1 MLVQADDGTRPQ
13 RLLYHGHIREQG
25 NGVHAVVTTQSP
37 PEQRTILRHVSWET
51 YQRLLQDFENSS
63 APRLTYD
70 RGTLEIMTPLPE
82 HEEYGRLF
90 EFVLAAVEE
99 ATGTKVYSFGSTTF
113 SREDLQKGFEAD
125 ACFYVQNGSRVR
137 GKDRLDLQVDPPP
150 DLVIEIDISHPS
162 LRKLPIY
169 AQIGVPEVW
178 RYVAGAMEI
187 LLLDGERY
195 VQVPSSRA
203 LPIVT
208 AQALTKLV
216 RASRGLSQAERL
228 RLARECLGA
237 QGTPGE

>member
-1 MLVQADDGTRPQ
+1 M
-13 RLLYHGHIREQG
+13 
-25 NGVHAVVTTQSP
+25 VTMQSP
-37 PEQRTILRHVSWET
+37 PDQRMILHHVSWET

-82 HEEYGRLF
+82 HEGYGRFF

-99 ATGTKVYSFGSTTF
+99 ATGAKVYSFGSTTF
-113 SREDLQKGFEAD
+113 SRDDLQQGFEAD
-125 ACFYVQNGSRVR
+125 ACFYIQNGSRVR
-137 GKDRLDLQVDPPP
+137 GKDRLDLHVDPPP
-150 DLVIEIDISHPS
+150 DLVIEIDMTHPS
-162 LRKLPIY
+162 LPKLPIY
-169 AQIGVPEVW
+169 AQVGVPEVW
-178 RYVAGAMEI
+178 RYVAGAVEI
-187 LLLDGERY
+187 LVLDGEQY

-208 AQALTKLV
+208 AQMLTALV

-228 RLARECLGA
+228 RLARERIGR